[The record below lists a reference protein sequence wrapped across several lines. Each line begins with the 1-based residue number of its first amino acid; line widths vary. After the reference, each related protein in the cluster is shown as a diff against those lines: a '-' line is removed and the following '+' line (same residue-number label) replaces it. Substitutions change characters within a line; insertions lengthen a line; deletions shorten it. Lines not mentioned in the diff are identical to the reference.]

1 MPTRSMRHRYLYRS
15 LLLLATALLLLF
27 SIVALFFYESHR
39 IIAADEEQQYIN
51 VTLPPLRDAVVAML
65 DAETGQRGYL
75 LTGNPLFLK
84 PYLRATADIDGGLD
98 AAYEAMQHYNPSH
111 AADLERAILIR
122 RDKFAELQRT
132 IDLFDAGQREAAV
145 EIIRRGEGLQLMNDA
160 RRLLGPMIETL
171 RERRLQISAET
182 HQMLQRAKWLIVV
195 ASLLLIAVVA
205 LAIWLLTRILREND
219 ELSLRLQRDATHDV
233 LTGLPNRRLL
243 DDLLPT
249 LVEQARRRASLIS
262 VIYIDLDGFKQ
273 INDEIGHAA
282 GDVVLKLV
290 AGRVV
295 DVLRRSDV
303 VARIGGDEFAVVAID
318 SDERETRE
326 LAQRLLVT
334 LSAPLP
340 DGFRQ
345 YGVGASIGIAIFPAQ
360 ATTVEQLMQAADQA
374 MYAAKRAGKGRIC
387 VAGESA
393 DSESALS

>member
-1 MPTRSMRHRYLYRS
+1 MRHRYLYRS
-15 LLLLATALLLLF
+15 LLLLATALLMLLAM
-27 SIVALFFYESHR
+27 VGLFFYESHR
-39 IIAADEEQQYIN
+39 IIAADEEQRQIN
-51 VTLPPLRDAVVAML
+51 VMLPPLRDAVAGML

-84 PYLRATADIDGGLD
+84 PYLRATADIDAGLD
-98 AAYEAMQHYNPSH
+98 TAYEVMQHYHPSY
-111 AADLERAILIR
+111 AVDLERAIQIR
-122 RDKFAELQRT
+122 RDKFAELQQI
-132 IDLFDAGQREAAV
+132 IDLFDAGQREAAL
-145 EIIRRGEGLQLMNDA
+145 EIVQRGEGLQLMNGA
-160 RRLLGPMIETL
+160 RMLLAPMIEAL

-182 HQMLQRAKWLIVV
+182 HQTLQHAKWLMVV
-195 ASLLLIAVVA
+195 ASLLLITVVA
-205 LAIWLLTRILREND
+205 LAIWLLMRILREND
-219 ELSLRLQRDATHDV
+219 ELSLRLQSDATHDV

-273 INDEIGHAA
+273 VNDEIGHAA

-318 SDERETRE
+318 SDQRETRE
-326 LAQRLLVT
+326 LAKRLLVT

-340 DGFRQ
+340 DEFRQ
-345 YGVGASIGIAIFPAQ
+345 YGIGASIGIAIFPAQ

-387 VAGESA
+387 FAGEGA
-393 DSESALS
+393 DSESAQS